1 MKENHSFGQGAIEY
15 LLIIGAAVIIA
26 VIVIA
31 LMMTLAQQGTT
42 ATEEADVKDIY
53 HDLKVNL
60 RGYEIEI
67 IAGDNSGYGGTATDA
82 SDLCKSVGDERYCSW
97 PISNY
102 ETIFGGT
109 VSCFSTNAEITLR
122 LENLDTGEV
131 ETKVFSV
138 SGINSRER
146 VNEFGTFKYTY
157 KGDPNARHNLKSL
170 FTDCCYSINTTTGQK
185 GCNLSGATYS
195 YDKNMKVDSVTVKN
209 SDGKE
214 IGHQEVTECYSSSLN
229 LPCYNIDF
237 Q

>member
-1 MKENHSFGQGAIEY
+1 MRKNNSFGQGAIEY

-31 LMMTLAQQGTT
+31 LMLTLAQQGTEN
-42 ATEEADVKDIY
+42 AEAADVKDIY

-67 IAGDNSGYGGTATDA
+67 VAGDNSGYGGSA
-82 SDLCKSVGDERYCSW
+82 SDVGDLCKVSGDQRYCSW

-109 VSCFSTNAEITLR
+109 IGCFGTNAEITLR

-138 SGINSRER
+138 SGVNSRTGI
-146 VNEFGTFKYTY
+146 NEIATFKYTY
-157 KGDPNARHNLKSL
+157 KGDPNNRHNLKIL
-170 FTDCCYSINTTTGQK
+170 FEDCCVSINATGQR
-185 GCNLSGATYS
+185 GCNQTGSTYA
-195 YDKNMKVDSVTVKN
+195 YDKNMKVDSVTIKN

-214 IGHQEVTECYSSSLN
+214 IGHQEVTECYSSSLT
-229 LPCYNIDF
+229 LPCYNLDF